1 MGFSVKDNIVQE
13 CIKNYSTCKPLYEA
27 FTIKMEEL
35 IRSIL
40 NEYNI
45 SVHSV
50 TSRTKDIEK
59 LSEKLSQEGKAYKAF
74 TGVTDLSGV
83 RIICLFSEQVD
94 KIAEIIKETFQV
106 YSEFSVD
113 KREVIDPDR
122 FGYLSL
128 HYVVKLSKERAQLKE
143 YERYSHLFCEIQIRS
158 ILQHA
163 WAEIEHD
170 LGYKSDLALPRN
182 IKRRF
187 YRLAGLLELAD
198 NEFDQ
203 LQEDIS
209 QYAAKVDEKI
219 KTAPE
224 QLLVDKISLGK
235 YIMESN
241 IVKEI
246 DGAIASVMEAKL
258 IDPMPEFALKVVEF
272 FGLKTINQLDE
283 TLKSNSEG
291 ITKYAKD
298 FIERARTAEIR
309 RGISLMLMG
318 YFLAGQSQ
326 DTEKVEKYL
335 DMLGFREAP
344 RKTPLAHRI
353 IDVYRKTMRH

>member
-1 MGFSVKDNIVQE
+1 MKENIVE
-13 CIKNYSTCKPLYEA
+13 KCTKNYLVCKPLYEA
-27 FTIKMEEL
+27 FTIKIEEL
-35 IRSIL
+35 IRNIL
-40 NEYNI
+40 NESKI
-45 SVHSV
+45 SVHSI
-50 TSRTKDIEK
+50 TSRTKDTEK
-59 LSEKLSQEGKAYKAF
+59 LSKKLSQEAKAYRAF
-74 TGVTDLSGV
+74 TDVTDLSGV

-128 HYVVKLSKERAQLKE
+128 HYVVKLSKERSQLKE
-143 YERYSHLFCEIQIRS
+143 YQRYSDLFCEIQIRS

-258 IDPMPEFALKVVEF
+258 TDPMPEFALKVVEF

-298 FIERARTAEIR
+298 FIERARIPEIN
-309 RGISLMLMG
+309 RGISLTLMG

-326 DTEKVEKYL
+326 DTENVEKYL

-344 RKTPLAHRI
+344 GKTTLAHRI
-353 IDVYRKTMRH
+353 IDVYRKTIRP